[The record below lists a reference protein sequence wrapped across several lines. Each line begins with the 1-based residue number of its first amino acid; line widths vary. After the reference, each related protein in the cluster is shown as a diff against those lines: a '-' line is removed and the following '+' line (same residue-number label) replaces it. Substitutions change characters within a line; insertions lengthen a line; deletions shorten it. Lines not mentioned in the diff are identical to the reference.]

1 MTDDDRIT
9 ELEIKLTELER
20 MAQDLSDIVK
30 AQADQL
36 SRAEKRIAM
45 LMDRAAAE
53 EAEGSVTFS
62 DQPPPHY

>member
-1 MTDDDRIT
+1 MTDTDRIT

-20 MAQDLSDIVK
+20 VAQDLSDIVK
-30 AQADQL
+30 SQADQL
-36 SRAEKRIAM
+36 IRAEKRIAM

-53 EAEGSVTFS
+53 ETQGSVAFT